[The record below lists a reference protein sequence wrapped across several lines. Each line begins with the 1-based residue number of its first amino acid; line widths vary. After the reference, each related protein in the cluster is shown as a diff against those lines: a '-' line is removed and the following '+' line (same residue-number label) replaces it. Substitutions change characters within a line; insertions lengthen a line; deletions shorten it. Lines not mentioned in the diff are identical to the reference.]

1 MASYMLINGF
11 IKKDIN
17 MKFTNGQ
24 FIIYPQYE
32 IQNPQKLWQ
41 YKIYKKH
48 LVLFTPFKLIED
60 LGDEISNGMFT
71 ITVTS
76 PLIGVIG
83 IKIVHFDTI
92 DNGPNFELNKEN
104 HEVNIINKNK
114 NIIFSTGDLSLE
126 ISTNK
131 ELTFIFKHGN
141 KVLTQSNF
149 QSLALIKNKKNN
161 QEYIREQ
168 LSLDVGE
175 LVYGLGERFTSL
187 VKNGQTVNIWNK
199 DGGIRSD
206 QAYKNVPFYLT
217 NKGYG
222 VFVNQTQN
230 VSFEI
235 ATENVDKVQFSV
247 NGESLEYFICD
258 GPTPKE
264 VLKRYTSLTGK
275 PALPPAWSFGLWLST
290 SSAVEY
296 NEKEVKSMINGMKKY
311 GIPLDV
317 MHIDSGWQKR
327 SQWCTFEWDKDNFP
341 HPEKMIQDIHKCGI
355 KVCLWINPYIAQR
368 SPLFNE
374 AQQKGYLIKK
384 IDGQVWQWDRWQAGM
399 GIIDLTNPAALHW
412 FQNKL
417 NQLLAMGVDCFKV
430 DFGERIPT
438 KDVVFYDK
446 SDPLKEHNY
455 YAYQYNKAVFEIIQ
469 KSKGQGQAVI
479 FARSGTTGSQK
490 FPLHWA
496 GDPEATF
503 KSMSNVLRG
512 GLSLALSGYSFWS
525 HDIGGFTGKD
535 SLELYIRWTQF
546 GLLSSH
552 SRYHADKEY
561 RFPWLFGENAI
572 KNTRKFV
579 KLKISLMPYIYSMAV
594 YAHMHGIP
602 VLRPLYLEF
611 YNDPNTLNLDKQ
623 YMLGNKL
630 LIAPIFNS
638 VGRVSYYL
646 PKGKWV
652 NLLTKQ
658 EYTSL
663 NGSWIEE
670 KYSDLLLPVMVREN
684 SIFITGNDKEMHVDY
699 NYLFSPKINIYNL
712 NFNQPIQEKVFN
724 SLGDDYGLVNAIKK
738 DNQVVINTKGLMGV
752 SEVYLYDNH
761 KTYHC
766 LHNNNSCEGSI
777 IILGDLK

>member
-1 MASYMLINGF
+1 MLINGF

-264 VLKRYTSLTGK
+264 VVKRYTSLTGK

-296 NEKEVKSMINGMKKY
+296 NEKEIKSMINGMKKY

>member
-1 MASYMLINGF
+1 
-11 IKKDIN
+11 

>member
-1 MASYMLINGF
+1 MLINGF

-296 NEKEVKSMINGMKKY
+296 NEKEIKSMINGMKKY

>member
-1 MASYMLINGF
+1 
-11 IKKDIN
+11 

-32 IQNPQKLWQ
+32 IQNPQKVWQ
-41 YKIYKKH
+41 YKIHKKSV
-48 LVLFTPFKLIED
+48 VLFTPFKVIND

-76 PLIGVIG
+76 PVAGIIG

-92 DNGPNFELNKEN
+92 DNGPNFELNKED
-104 HEVNIINKNK
+104 HTVNIINEDQ

-126 ISTNK
+126 IPTNK
-131 ELTFIFKHGN
+131 ALSFTFKHQN
-141 KVLTQSNF
+141 TVLTQSNF
-149 QSLALIKNKKNN
+149 PSLALIKNKKND

-168 LSLDVGE
+168 LSLDIGE
-175 LVYGLGERFTSL
+175 VVYGLGERFTSL
-187 VKNGQTVNIWNK
+187 IKNGQTVDIWNK

-247 NGESLEYFICD
+247 NGESLEYFVCD

-264 VLKRYTSLTGK
+264 VLQKYTNLTGK

-296 NEKEVKSMINGMKKY
+296 NEKQVKSIISGMKKY
-311 GIPLDV
+311 DIPLDV

-327 SQWCTFEWDKDNFP
+327 SQWCTLEWDQDNFP
-341 HPEKMIQDIHKCGI
+341 HSQKMLQEIHKKGI

-374 AQQKGYLIKK
+374 AKQKGYLIKK

-399 GIIDLTNPAALHW
+399 GIIDLTNPAAVNW
-412 FQNKL
+412 FQDKL
-417 NQLLAMGVDCFKV
+417 NQLLVMGVDCFKV

-438 KDVVFYDK
+438 KDVVFYDG
-446 SDPLKEHNY
+446 SDPLKEHNF
-455 YAYQYNKAVFEIIQ
+455 YAYQYNKAVFEITQ
-469 KSKGQGQAVI
+469 KNKGEGQAVI
-479 FARSGTTGSQK
+479 FARSGTAGSQK

-503 KSMSNVLRG
+503 KSMSNALRG

-552 SRYHADKEY
+552 SRYHADTEY
-561 RFPWLFGENAI
+561 RFPWLFGEKAI
-572 KNTRKFV
+572 ENTRKFV

-594 YAHMHGIP
+594 YAHKYGIP
-602 VLRPLYLEF
+602 VLRPLFLEF
-611 YNDPNTLNLDKQ
+611 YNDLNTLGLDKQ

-630 LIAPIFNS
+630 LIAPIFNDH
-638 VGRVSYYL
+638 GRVNYYL
-646 PKGKWV
+646 PKGTWF

-670 KYSDLLLPVMVREN
+670 KYSDLSLPVMVREN
-684 SIFITGNDKEMHVDY
+684 SILITGSHKEIHADY
-699 NYLFSPKINIYNL
+699 NYLLSPQINIFNL
-712 NFNQPIQEKVFN
+712 AFNQPIQEKIFN
-724 SLGDDYGLVNAIKK
+724 SLGTDYGVVTAIKK
-738 DNQVVINTKGLMGV
+738 DNQVVINTKGLKGI
-752 SEVYLYDNH
+752 SEVNLYDNH
-761 KTYHC
+761 KNYHC
-766 LHNNNSCEGSI
+766 SHNNNSCEDSI
-777 IILGDLK
+777 INL